1 MIAEF
6 SSFSW
11 ADARIHVVLSLLC
24 TGDFI
29 QVYHPNVDPRTGLVC
44 LDFLTDK
51 NWWTPVWT
59 VDKILLVVVS
69 LLHEPVMDGGA
80 INREAAYLYK
90 RKRLVYEE
98 IARATTWQHASASAA
113 PRDEPSSSS
122 EKERRPSSSRD
133 VSQLWHRLMRRVAS
147 LRTSG

>member
-1 MIAEF
+1 VIAEF

-90 RKRLVYEE
+90 RKRRSRGRRPGSTRRRRQRHGMSHRL
-98 IARATTWQHASASAA
+98 RQRRSAA
-113 PRDEPSSSS
+113 R
-122 EKERRPSSSRD
+122 RRPGAFPSCGT
-133 VSQLWHRLMRRVAS
+133 VS
-147 LRTSG
+147 